1 MTTFHTSFLK
11 LRLFVR
17 AGPGHREYGQMQGAP
32 SSTGEGPQMG
42 EDIYIQINNT
52 KKIIKHIYNFY
63 FIYLCIHL
71 FILPVL
77 LLLLYQNIIY
87 DNSNITS

>member
-11 LRLFVR
+11 LRLFGR

-42 EDIYIQINNT
+42 EDKINNT
-52 KKIIKHIYNFY
+52 KMTMKHIYNFY